1 MKWLKERK
9 AKLGVMLMTA
19 LVCVMSALPVFA
31 EGEGSG
37 TANSAVTS
45 AVTTMANDMIATG
58 NAVVPIALGVVGIAL
73 VVVFGIRIFKK
84 VVNK

>member
-1 MKWLKERK
+1 MKWLKNKK

-19 LVCVMSALPVFA
+19 LCAVMTALPVFA
-31 EGEGSG
+31 ADGSG
-37 TANSAVTS
+37 NANSAVTT